1 MNQKAKV
8 VSADLREIKAAQISI
23 AGAIVIFLISLT
35 IGIMIDSVALLLDA
49 GTGFVILL
57 MTFWVRSIIRK
68 IHSPPDHR
76 YNFGYEKYE
85 PLTMALQNSAIIFTC
100 VIGLAFA
107 VQDIV
112 HPDHIASYGLA
123 TVATF
128 GCTIIAIGLA
138 FYLLKVSKETG
149 SQLLKTSAK
158 QWLIDSS
165 LSIGMFAGFFVGFLL
180 LRSGHSN
187 IAAYLDPGLAIALAF
202 AVMRFPLKAL
212 AANIRELLDSVPAQK
227 IHEKI
232 VKIVEKHKS
241 NFSGLHRMRIRKAG
255 KKTFLEVGFT
265 VHGAMTIAQA
275 QALAE
280 DFEREL
286 AHEVPNCDTV
296 VYFKRAQ

>member
-23 AGAIVIFLISLT
+23 LGAVIIFLISLT
-35 IGIMIDSVALLLDA
+35 IGIAIDSVALLLDA

-107 VQDIV
+107 IQDIV
-112 HPDHIASYGLA
+112 HPDHVASYGLA

-128 GCTIIAIGLA
+128 LCTLLAISLA
-138 FYLLKVSKETG
+138 LYLLKVSKETG
-149 SQLLKTSAK
+149 SQLLKTSAR

-165 LSIGMFAGFFVGFLL
+165 LSIGMFAGFFLGFLL

-187 IAAYLDPGLAIALAF
+187 IAVYLDPGLAIALAF
-202 AVMRFPLKAL
+202 VVMRFPLRAL
-212 AANIRELLDSVPAQK
+212 AGNIRELLDSVPTQR
-227 IHEKI
+227 IHERI
-232 VKIVEKHKS
+232 TNVVEKHKS
-241 NFSGLHRMRIRKAG
+241 SFSGLHRMRVRKAG
-255 KKTFLEVGFT
+255 KKTFLDIGFNVRGSMT
-265 VHGAMTIAQA
+265 VDQA
-275 QALAE
+275 QSLAE

-286 AHEVPNCDTV
+286 AREVPGCDTI
-296 VYFKRAQ
+296 VYFKKA